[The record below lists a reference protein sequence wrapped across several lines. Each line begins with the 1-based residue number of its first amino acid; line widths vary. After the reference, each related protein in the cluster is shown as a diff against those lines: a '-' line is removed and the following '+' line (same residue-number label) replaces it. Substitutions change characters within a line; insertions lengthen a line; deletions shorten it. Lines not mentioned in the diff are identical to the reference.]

1 MSDIED
7 ANVPNHQSVPTNET
21 FQVLIQREL
30 AVQAQS
36 SQTLQSQRKDSHLG
50 LSLLGKVVCQEV
62 QVLFPR
68 AGNSFP
74 EAAIFFCAVGT
85 VDAFVEGDAELDVCF
100 AHVGVLVVHAAY
112 G

>member
-1 MSDIED
+1 M
-7 ANVPNHQSVPTNET
+7 
-21 FQVLIQREL
+21 
-30 AVQAQS
+30 
-36 SQTLQSQRKDSHLG
+36 LQSQRKDSHLG

-68 AGNSFP
+68 AGNGFP
-74 EAAIFFCAVGT
+74 EAAVFLRAVGA
-85 VDAFVEGDAELDVCF
+85 VDAFVEDDAELDVCF